1 MENVLS
7 YSIAKLT
14 SNTNTER
21 ALYSGILEHDLD
33 PSYGQMIYII
43 DIPLPPVVSEPIVT
57 EIISTIN
64 EEYFGVERKTAIYQ
78 FEDCIK
84 QTNAA
89 LSFIAEQGNNEWI
102 GHIHALV
109 ALIVGDEI
117 YISNSGRAT
126 AAVIRGSLYTPIIS
140 SVQNPNQRVLAHKTF
155 ANLVS
160 GQLSENDFLIFG
172 NSEVSRHF
180 SPQFLS
186 QAAIESPISTIQS
199 MYQAGRR
206 LNLRNIAVIVAKLE
220 QEDIGVPTS
229 PYSITLDQP
238 LDVANSSLIPKVPS
252 AKNYNSIFIHQSLK
266 FVTNFLW
273 RAIKTG
279 IRLIKSTFEKQH
291 TNLEF
296 QKTEGDIEVKS
307 YHHSNHTLLK
317 RTPGQRLVNNF
328 EHWHGTLNKY
338 IQVFRTFMKNLSP
351 RYLIT
356 IGIIIVAIL
365 TLTIAQRITK
375 QDVGTVTGAE
385 ATEQINQITALFTET
400 VAVKTDNPEKA
411 RSNLS
416 QINTILSKLA
426 NNNDQKVK
434 DAQNQYLALVSE
446 VNNITNVDDKNKISV
461 AKDTNN
467 IFAIGQYLFTTKQNS
482 SDIFR
487 STLGKNEPADKI
499 FSTPDNAAITLV
511 SLNEPTRI
519 LTILTKSNHLYTY
532 SLDDQTTN
540 SILSPPQGESWPK
553 IESLTWYQKNLY
565 ILENGT
571 GAIYKYTST
580 DGIKFSSKTP
590 YLASESFSRPDAKSI
605 STDGSM
611 YLLFGSGSV
620 SKIVKGNKQSYGP
633 LELPLPDNNWDNPIA
648 LFTGTTTGHLY
659 IQDKSR
665 IIVTNQDGT
674 YRSQYK
680 FTYGNIDNCYISPI
694 SKRGWILSGEVVYQ
708 FSL

>member
-1 MENVLS
+1 M
-7 YSIAKLT
+7 
-14 SNTNTER
+14 
-21 ALYSGILEHDLD
+21 
-33 PSYGQMIYII
+33 YGQIIYII
-43 DIPLPPVVSEPIVT
+43 DIPLPPVISEPIVN
-57 EIISTIN
+57 EIITTIN

-84 QTNAA
+84 QINAA

-238 LDVANSSLIPKVPS
+238 LEVTNSSIIPQIPS
-252 AKNYNSIFIHQSLK
+252 TKKYRSIVIGQSLK
-266 FVTNFLW
+266 FITNFLW

-279 IRLIKSTFEKQH
+279 IRLIKSTFEKPS

-296 QKTEGDIEVKS
+296 QKTEGEIEVKS

-328 EHWHGTLNKY
+328 EHWHGASNKY
-338 IQVFRTFMKNLSP
+338 MQILRTFMKNLSP

-356 IGIIIVAIL
+356 VGVIIMAIL
-365 TLTIAQRITK
+365 TLTITQRIVKHDSGSLTE
-375 QDVGTVTGAE
+375 AE
-385 ATEQINQITALFTET
+385 SAEQINQITALFTET
-400 VAVKTDNPEKA
+400 IAVKTSNPEKA
-411 RSNLS
+411 RGNLS

-426 NNNDQKVK
+426 NSNDLKVK
-434 DAQNQYLALVSE
+434 DAQNQYFSLVSE
-446 VNNITNVDDKNKISV
+446 INNITNIDDKNKILV

-467 IFAIGQYLFTTKQNS
+467 ILAIGQYLFTTKQNS
-482 SDIFR
+482 GDIFR
-487 STLGKNEPADKI
+487 LTLGKDEPADKI
-499 FSTPDNAAITLV
+499 FSTPDNAAITFV

-519 LTILTKSNHLYTY
+519 LTLLTKSNHLYIY

-540 SILSPPQGESWPK
+540 SILTPPQGESWPNIK
-553 IESLTWYQKNLY
+553 SLTWYQKNLY
-565 ILENGT
+565 ILENNT
-571 GAIYKYTST
+571 GIVYKYSST
-580 DGIKFSSKTP
+580 DGIKFSAKNP
-590 YLASESFSRPDAKSI
+590 YLASESFSSPDAQSI
-605 STDGSM
+605 STDGSI
-611 YLLFGSGSV
+611 YLLFGSGDV

-633 LELPLPDNNWDNPIA
+633 LELPLPDNKWDNPTA

-665 IIVTNQDGT
+665 ITVTNQDGT

-680 FTYGNIDNCYISPI
+680 FIYGNIDNCYISSI